1 MGNNHKS
8 QSDPSEIVVFSIIN
22 PLVCLGLG
30 LGLGLGLV
38 MRGCGN
44 LTVKS
49 LYPQNP
55 LTTIV
60 IISQIKAQR
69 LNKVVRYLAL
79 FEKLS

>member
-8 QSDPSEIVVFSIIN
+8 QSDPREIAVLSIIN
-22 PLVCLGLG
+22 PLVYFD
-30 LGLGLGLV
+30 LGLV
-38 MRGCGN
+38 MSGCGN

-55 LTTIV
+55 LPTIV

-69 LNKVVRYLAL
+69 VNKVVRYLAL
-79 FEKLS
+79 FEKPS

>member
-22 PLVCLGLG
+22 PLVCSE
-30 LGLGLGLV
+30 LGLV

-44 LTVKS
+44 LMVKS
-49 LYPQNP
+49 LYPYNP
-55 LTTIV
+55 LTTTV
-60 IISQIKAQR
+60 TISQIKAQR
-69 LNKVVRYLAL
+69 VHKVVRYLAL